1 VAPDEAERK
10 RLAVIG
16 VAATIALPLHIDGQ
30 LVGALHA
37 LHNSPRRCGAER
49 RSVAHL
55 FAERLVAR
63 MARCGWQP

>member
-1 VAPDEAERK
+1 M
-10 RLAVIG
+10 
-16 VAATIALPLHIDGQ
+16 TLPLRIDGE

-37 LHNSPRRCGAER
+37 LSSAVPRRCGAER

-63 MARCGWQP
+63 MARHGWKP